1 MNEQINSVDSNC
13 PMVVLPLPL
22 TPIITIIDDLPREVI
37 EVALG
42 LKDIVVFTVLIT
54 RPVEML
60 LKPGQSVRRSNC

>member
-22 TPIITIIDDLPREVI
+22 TPIITRIDGLLRGVF

-42 LKDIVVFTVLIT
+42 LKDIVLLTVLLT
-54 RPVEML
+54 RPTEML
-60 LKPGQSVRRSNC
+60 LKLSQSVWRSIR

>member
-22 TPIITIIDDLPREVI
+22 TPIITRIDGLLRGVF

-42 LKDIVVFTVLIT
+42 LKDIVLLTVLLT
-54 RPVEML
+54 RPTEML
-60 LKPGQSVRRSNC
+60 LKLSQSVCRSIR